1 MAAPGLPRR
10 SGAEPLHGR
19 VVQDLASFLRGP
31 RPEDLVVGDAEVRER
46 RAQGL
51 DRQVRSEH
59 AAVAT
64 EQVDDALEPR
74 PNGLDVPR
82 AEDRAE
88 GVEAGRDVRQ
98 RARAGAGA
106 RGGPRRPAALRSPG
120 QPKWSTTIRSSGSSV
135 ASVAI
140 RSSWSALA
148 SMVATSPAR
157 TSSRSPS
164 RSGASDAARR
174 SDGASSWNPGT
185 RRTRTLVTSSSS
197 ATRATKSAK
206 PGASGSP
213 SVTMPTTR
221 PCGSCWRTQSMAATG
236 SAVPG
241 SDQMTPPMSNGA
253 VARR

>member
-31 RPEDLVVGDAEVRER
+31 RPEDLVVGEAEVRER

-51 DRQVRSEH
+51 DGQVRSEH

-98 RARAGAGA
+98 RGERPQALQVELA
-106 RGGPRRPAALRSPG
+106 PAALRSPG
-120 QPKWSTTIRSSGSSV
+120 QPKWSTTIRSPGSSL

-148 SMVATSPAR
+148 SRVATSPAGM
-157 TSSRSPS
+157 SSRSPS

-174 SDGASSWNPGT
+174 PDAASSWNPGT

-197 ATRATKSAK
+197 ATRATRSAK

-221 PCGSCWRTQSMAATG
+221 PSRSCRCTQSMAATG

-241 SDQMTPPMSNGA
+241 SDQIAPPMSNGA
-253 VARR
+253 VALR